1 MAYLPYSR
9 FSYSFIGLFII
20 ANVIWNLAF
29 QPYHYLIDWGGVTFQ
44 VIACLISILW
54 LGFAFFKHTGEGK
67 SFWLFLAL
75 GVLSYL
81 VGTLI
86 WSINEFVLQTDGVLR
101 SIPSSFWVAQNGFY
115 FIALLVVMY
124 KIKNYLLT
132 IRSLLDLFIVMSAA
146 FTFSWIFLI
155 NPLVEQGEEN
165 ILLSPELLYPVL
177 DLGMLVGT
185 LSFFAASSS
194 IFSKQVR
201 VLLITG
207 LVIQIIADTIYT
219 YLHVMNNYSVGSIN
233 EPLWLFSILLLGL
246 SGVYH
251 NPGEQEQFIVQQPK
265 QTGSLL
271 FKLSLPH
278 LSVILLALYAVILL
292 YEVNPIA
299 IGLFFCVLLVL
310 LRQVVTLLENE
321 KLMQQLNGLNEELE
335 EKVKERT
342 DKLVEAVNSMEHLAF
357 HDAITGLPNRRFM
370 EKRLSQAISRPGKS
384 HDKTAF
390 LLLDLDRFKNINDSL
405 GHSYGDQ
412 LLKEVGSRLVALA
425 GKNEVVSRIGGDEYA
440 LLIENTTSEKAEEKA
455 RLILNSLRQTYRLN
469 EFDLTVT
476 PSIGI
481 SLFPD
486 HGNSMDELLMKAD
499 SAMYQV
505 KASGRNHYKVYNRS
519 MKMKPI
525 FHLESALK
533 KGIEEDEFLLYFQP
547 QISLQ
552 TGRIEGAE
560 ALLRWDRKD
569 HGIISPAEFISL
581 AEETGLIL
589 PIGEKVFR
597 EVCRQSVAWQQ
608 RGFTSLRLAV
618 NISPLQF
625 QQDHFIELISS
636 ILKETGADPRQIELE
651 ITESVAMGSGGKN
664 RAKMS
669 FLKKMGFQLALD
681 DFGTGYSSLQY
692 LSQFQIDRLKIDRS
706 FIASLEKGEKDKT
719 IVQLIVTMGK
729 ELNVKVLAEGVE
741 TKSQK
746 AFLNKIGCDEMQ
758 GYLFS
763 KPINAQ
769 DFEQLLLS
777 EAG

>member
-1 MAYLPYSR
+1 MVYFYNNR
-9 FSYSFIGLFII
+9 FSYSFILLFIVV
-20 ANVIWNLAF
+20 NLLWNFVFQSHHDLLDWGSAAF
-29 QPYHYLIDWGGVTFQ
+29 QA
-44 VIACLISILW
+44 IACLTSVAW
-54 LGFAFFKHTGEGK
+54 LVSAFLKHTGEGK
-67 SFWLFLAL
+67 SFWLFLAF
-75 GVLSYL
+75 GVTSYFIGII
-81 VGTLI
+81 VWGF
-86 WSINEFVLQTDGVLR
+86 NYFVPQDGGIIR
-101 SIPSSFWVAQNGFY
+101 TIPAMFWVAQNVLY
-115 FIALLVVMY
+115 FIALLVIMY
-124 KIKNYLLT
+124 RLKNYLLT
-132 IRSLLDLFIVMSAA
+132 IRTLLDLFIVMSAA

-155 NPLVEQGEEN
+155 GPLIEKNREDYWMT
-165 ILLSPELLYPVL
+165 PELLYPIL
-177 DLGMLVGT
+177 DMGMLVGI
-185 LSFFAASSS
+185 LIFFSASSS
-194 IFSKQVR
+194 IFSKKVR
-201 VLLITG
+201 ILLVMG
-207 LVIQIIADTIYT
+207 FAIQIVADTIFS

-251 NPGEQEQFIVQQPK
+251 NPGEKEQFIVQQPK

-292 YEVNPIA
+292 YDVNPIA

-321 KLMQQLNGLNEELE
+321 KLMQQLNGLNEALE

-370 EKRLSQAISRPGKS
+370 EKRLSQAISRPGKN

-505 KASGRNHYKVYNRS
+505 KASGRNQYKVYNRS

-552 TGRIEGAE
+552 TGRVEGAE

-569 HGIISPAEFISL
+569 LGIISPGEFISL

-597 EVCRQSVAWQQ
+597 EVCRQSVAWQK

-651 ITESVAMGSGGKN
+651 ITESVAMESGGKN

-706 FIASLEKGEKDKT
+706 FISSLEKGEKDKT

-741 TKSQK
+741 TESQK

-763 KPINAQ
+763 KPINVQ

-777 EAG
+777 ETG